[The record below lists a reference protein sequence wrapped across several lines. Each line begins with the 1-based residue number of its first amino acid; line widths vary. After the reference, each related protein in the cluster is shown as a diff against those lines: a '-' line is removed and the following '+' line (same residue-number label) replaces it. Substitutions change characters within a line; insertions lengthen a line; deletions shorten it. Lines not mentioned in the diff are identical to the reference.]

1 MTDRHVADAEAATP
15 GRVAGATSTDSRFG
29 QLLRFALVGGSNTA
43 VTFVLLVVLQRW
55 LSPQVAYTCVFALGL
70 AYTTAMTARVVFGS
84 RLTWRTGSVFV
95 GWYLL
100 VYCVGLA
107 VVHVLRTQWEPSAV
121 VIALV
126 TVGVTAPL
134 TFIGGRLLFRPVAPT
149 AS

>member
-1 MTDRHVADAEAATP
+1 MTDRQVTATAP
-15 GRVAGATSTDSRFG
+15 EKSTGATSTDRPLG
-29 QLLRFALVGGSNTA
+29 QLARFALVGGSNTA

-70 AYTTAMTARVVFGS
+70 AYTTVMTARVVFGS
-84 RLTWRTGSVFV
+84 RLTWRTGSTFV

-100 VYCVGLA
+100 VYCVGLL
-107 VVHVLRTQWEPSAV
+107 VVHLLKSNWDPSAV

-134 TFIGGRLLFRPVAPT
+134 NFVGGRMLFHPVARPERP
-149 AS
+149 